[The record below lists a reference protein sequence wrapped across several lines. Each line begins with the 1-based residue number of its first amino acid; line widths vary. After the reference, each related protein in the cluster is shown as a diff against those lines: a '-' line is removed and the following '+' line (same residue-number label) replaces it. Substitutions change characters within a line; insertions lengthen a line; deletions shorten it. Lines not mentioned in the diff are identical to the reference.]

1 MIERKAIMKT
11 ISVVI
16 PCYNEE
22 KSIME
27 MYERLSALFH
37 VQLNRYNYEII
48 FVDDYSPDGTWH
60 EIEKVCA
67 LDSKVKGVH
76 NAKNFGF
83 TRNVFATLTYGSGDA
98 TFMLFGDLQD
108 PPEVLEEFVDK
119 WEQGHKVI
127 IGQKRHSD
135 ENKLLFALRTAYY
148 KIIGAFS
155 DTKQLPHFNGFGLYD
170 RAFIDVIRQL
180 DDPQPYLKGVVAE
193 FAMKQCVVQYDQKV
207 SKRGKSGFNFMKYY
221 DVAMIGITSYT
232 KTLMRMA
239 TFLGVLVGIL
249 CVLFSIFVF
258 INKLINWE
266 TFPAGTASI
275 MIGIFF
281 LGAVQLFF
289 IGVLGEYILGINT
302 RTMKRPLV
310 VVDEKLN
317 FENVGEKDKINKSRR
332 QKSNGKANNSKSYKV
347 MG

>member
-1 MIERKAIMKT
+1 MKT

-27 MYERLSALFH
+27 MYERLHKLFYGS
-37 VQLNRYNYEII
+37 LNRYDYEII
-48 FVDDYSPDGTWH
+48 FVDDHSPDGTWR
-60 EIEKVCA
+60 EIEKVCTI
-67 LDSKVKGVH
+67 DYKVKGVR

-108 PPEVLEEFVDK
+108 PPEVLVEFVEK
-119 WEQGHKVI
+119 WEQGYKVI

-135 ENKLLFALRTAYY
+135 ESKLLFALRTVYY

-170 RAFIDVIRQL
+170 RVFIDVIRQL
-180 DDPQPYLKGVVAE
+180 NDSQPYLKGVVAE
-193 FAMKQCVVQYDQKV
+193 FAMNQCVVQYDQKV

-239 TFLGVLVGIL
+239 TFIGAILGLF

-258 INKLINWE
+258 INKLLNW
-266 TFPAGTASI
+266 TTYPAGTASI

-310 VVDEKLN
+310 IVDKKLN
-317 FENVGEKDKINKSRR
+317 FENAVNKDAAL
-332 QKSNGKANNSKSYKV
+332 QEE
-347 MG
+347 

>member
-1 MIERKAIMKT
+1 MKT
-11 ISVVI
+11 ISIVI

-22 KSIME
+22 KSIVE
-27 MYERLSALFH
+27 MYKRLLEIF
-37 VQLNRYNYEII
+37 QGPLCRYDYEII

-67 LDSKVKGVH
+67 SDSKVKGVH

-83 TRNVFATLTYGSGDA
+83 TRNVFATLTYGRGDA

-108 PPEVLEEFVDK
+108 PPEVLLEFVEH
-119 WEQGHKVI
+119 WEEGYKVV
-127 IGQKRHSD
+127 IGQKKYSD
-135 ENKLLFALRTAYY
+135 ENKLLFALRTIYY
-148 KIIGAFS
+148 KIIGAFA

-170 RAFIDVIRQL
+170 RMFIDVIRQL
-180 DDPQPYLKGVVAE
+180 KDSQPYLKGVVAE
-193 FAMKQCVVQYDQKV
+193 FAMNQCIVQYDQKI

-232 KTLMRMA
+232 KTLMRIA
-239 TFLGVLVGIL
+239 TFVGAFLGIL

-258 INKLINWE
+258 INKLLNW
-266 TFPAGTASI
+266 TTYPAGTASI

-289 IGVLGEYILGINT
+289 IGILGEYILGINT
-302 RTMKRPLV
+302 RTMQRPLV
-310 VVDEKLN
+310 IVDKKLN
-317 FENVGEKDKINKSRR
+317 FEDK
-332 QKSNGKANNSKSYKV
+332 V
-347 MG
+347 D